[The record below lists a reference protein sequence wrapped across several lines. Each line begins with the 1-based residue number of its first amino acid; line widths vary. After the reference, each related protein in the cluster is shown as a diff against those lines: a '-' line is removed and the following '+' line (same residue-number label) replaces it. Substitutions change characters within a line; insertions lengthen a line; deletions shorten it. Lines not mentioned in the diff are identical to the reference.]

1 MSQDKQDL
9 ENISYLRALVIDA
22 VCRAKSGHIGGAL
35 SAMDVAYFLF
45 SNCLRYDP
53 DDPRWLLRDRFVLSA
68 GHMSMLLYSLHYI
81 IGYLQLR
88 DLQTFR
94 QLGSATP
101 GHPENHHP
109 AIECTTG
116 PLGQG
121 AAMAVGFAI
130 AAAHHRATFDN
141 GDRDLFD
148 QQTVALL
155 SDGCLQEGITLM
167 TASYAGHL
175 ALDNLTWIYDRNA
188 KQISGDIARVT
199 SDNVEQ
205 IFRGFGWQVL
215 TIDGH
220 DHQQIKESL
229 ALIHQPRQQPLLII
243 SNSTMSKGV
252 TDVEGDHRYHGA
264 PFPEELYKLSKK
276 NLGVPIADSFYW
288 PEQAAKSFQEQTVVR
303 LRKTVAHKNRQLAQR
318 RNDRQF
324 AERLDRYYRPKIDF
338 SSIPYM
344 SRSTGATRK
353 VFGSLL
359 AHYADY
365 LPNLCGGSADLEPSN
380 MTEQFTARVGE
391 FTRDNRQGR
400 GFAFGVR
407 EFAMSAI
414 SNGLALYGGMIPFDA
429 TFLCFSDYARSALR
443 LGALQGARVIHEY
456 THDSFWVGED
466 GPTHQPVEHL
476 ASLRAIP
483 DFYVMRP
490 ADDIETEVM
499 FRVAVNLDFPS
510 AICLTRQTVEP
521 LPDITDRQLAVAY
534 GGYLIRA
541 GDDDQLLLIASGS
554 EVNLALAVATKLT
567 IATRV
572 VSMPC
577 WELFDEQPTS
587 YRTTVLPATIT
598 KRVAIEAGS
607 AFGWQRYVGDKG
619 LIISLDRFGKS
630 GKGAELA
637 EHLGFTTEAIIE
649 RLKIHFTDTDFSER

>member
-1 MSQDKQDL
+1 MSQDKQDQQ
-9 ENISYLRALVIDA
+9 NIAYLRAMVIDA
-22 VCRAKSGHIGGAL
+22 VCQAKSGHIGGAL

-81 IGYLQLR
+81 IGYLQLP

-94 QLGSATP
+94 QLGSRTP

-109 AIECTTG
+109 AVECTTG

-130 AAAHHRATFDN
+130 AATHHRATFDQQI
-141 GDRDLFD
+141 FD
-148 QQTVALL
+148 QQVVALL

-167 TASYAGHL
+167 AASYAGHL

-205 IFRGFGWQVL
+205 IFQGFGWQVL

-220 DHQQIKESL
+220 DHQQIKNSL
-229 ALIHQPRQQPLLII
+229 ALIHQQRQQPLLII

-252 TDVEGDHRYHGA
+252 DDVEGDHRYHGA
-264 PFPEELYKLSKK
+264 PFPKELHVLSKK
-276 NLGVPIADSFYW
+276 KLGVPVTSFYW
-288 PEQAAKSFQEQTVVR
+288 PPPAAKHFQQRTIYK
-303 LRKTVAHKNRQLAQR
+303 LRKAVAHKNRQLAQK

-324 AERLDRYYRPKIDF
+324 AERLDQYYQQKVDF
-338 SSIPYM
+338 SSIPYL
-344 SRSTGATRK
+344 SSSTKQATRK

-414 SNGLALYGGMIPFDA
+414 SNGLALYGGLIPFDA

-466 GPTHQPVEHL
+466 GPTHQPIEHL
-476 ASLRAIP
+476 ASLRAMP
-483 DFYVMRP
+483 DCYVMRP
-490 ADDIETEVM
+490 ADAVETEVM

-521 LPDITDRQLAVAY
+521 LPDIADRQLAIAR
-534 GGYLIRA
+534 GGYLVRA
-541 GDDDQLLLIASGS
+541 SDNDQLLLIASGS
-554 EVNLALAVATKLT
+554 EVSLALTVAAKLT

-577 WELFDEQPTS
+577 WELFDEQPAN
-587 YRTTVLPATIT
+587 YRTTVLPSTIVN
-598 KRVAIEAGS
+598 RVAIEAGS
-607 AFGWQRYVGDKG
+607 SFGWQRYVGDKG
-619 LIISLDRFGKS
+619 LIIALDRFGKS
-630 GKGAELA
+630 AKGVELA
-637 EHLGFTTEAIIE
+637 EHFGFTTEAIIE
-649 RLKIHFTDTDFSER
+649 RLKIHFAVQ

>member
-1 MSQDKQDL
+1 MSQDKQDQQ
-9 ENISYLRALVIDA
+9 NIDYLRAMVIDA
-22 VCRAKSGHIGGAL
+22 VCQAKSGHIGGAL
-35 SAMDVAYFLF
+35 SAMDIAYFLF

-53 DDPRWLLRDRFVLSA
+53 DDPRWLLRDRFILSA

-81 IGYLQLR
+81 IGYLQLP
-88 DLQTFR
+88 DLQKFR
-94 QLGSATP
+94 QLGSRTP

-109 AIECTTG
+109 AVECTTG

-130 AAAHHRATFDN
+130 AAAHHRATFDQQI
-141 GDRDLFD
+141 FD
-148 QQTVALL
+148 QQIVALL

-167 TASYAGHL
+167 AASYAGHL

-188 KQISGDIARVT
+188 KQISGDITRVT

-205 IFRGFGWQVL
+205 IFQGFGWQVL

-229 ALIHQPRQQPLLII
+229 ALIHQQRQQPLLII

-252 TDVEGDHRYHGA
+252 DDVEGDHRYHGA
-264 PFPEELYKLSKK
+264 PFPKELHTLSKK
-276 NLGVPIADSFYW
+276 KLGVPVTDSFYW
-288 PEQAAKSFQEQTVVR
+288 PPQAAKHFQQRTIYK
-303 LRKTVAHKNRQLAQR
+303 LRKAVAHKNRQLAQK

-324 AERLDRYYRPKIDF
+324 AEQLDRYYQQKVDF
-338 SSIPYM
+338 SSIPYL
-344 SRSTGATRK
+344 SSSTKEATRK

-414 SNGLALYGGMIPFDA
+414 SNGLALYGGLIPFDA

-476 ASLRAIP
+476 ASLRAMP
-483 DFYVMRP
+483 DCYVMRP
-490 ADDIETEVM
+490 ADAIETEVL
-499 FRVAVNLDFPS
+499 FRVAINLNFPS

-521 LPDITDRQLAVAY
+521 LPDIADRQLAVAR
-534 GGYLIRA
+534 GGYLVRA
-541 GDDDQLLLIASGS
+541 SDDDQLLLIASGS
-554 EVNLALAVATKLT
+554 EVSLALAVATKLT

-577 WELFDEQPTS
+577 WELFDEQSAS
-587 YRTTVLPATIT
+587 YRAKVLPSTIVN
-598 KRVAIEAGS
+598 RVAIEAGS
-607 AFGWQRYVGDKG
+607 SFGWQRYVGDKG
-619 LIISLDRFGKS
+619 LIIALDRFGKS
-630 GKGAELA
+630 AKGVELA
-637 EHLGFTTEAIIE
+637 EHFGFTTEAIIE
-649 RLKIHFTDTDFSER
+649 RLKIHFAVQ

>member
-1 MSQDKQDL
+1 MSPDKQDQ
-9 ENISYLRALVIDA
+9 ENIAYLRALVIDA
-22 VCRAKSGHIGGAL
+22 VCRAQSGHIGGAL

-68 GHMSMLLYSLHYI
+68 GHMSMLLYSLQYA
-81 IGYLQLR
+81 IGYLEVR
-88 DLQTFR
+88 DLQRFR
-94 QLGSATP
+94 QLGSQTP

-130 AAAHHRATFDN
+130 AAAYHRATFDQQI
-141 GDRDLFD
+141 FD

-155 SDGCLQEGITLM
+155 SDGCLQEGVTLM
-167 TASYAGHL
+167 AASYAGHL

-205 IFRGFGWQVL
+205 IFHGFGWQVK

-220 DHQQIKESL
+220 NHQQIKESL
-229 ALIHQPRQQPLLII
+229 LLIHQPRQRPLLII
-243 SNSTMSKGV
+243 SNSTMNKGV
-252 TDVEGDHRYHGA
+252 DTVEGDHRYHGA
-264 PFPEELYKLSKK
+264 PFPEELHQSSKK
-276 NLGVPIADSFYW
+276 KLGVPVADSFYW
-288 PEQAAKSFQEQTVVR
+288 PERAAQHFQQQTILR

-324 AERLDRYYRPKIDF
+324 AEQLDRHYRRKIDF
-338 SSIPYM
+338 SSIPYLPQT
-344 SRSTGATRK
+344 SGATRK

-359 AHYADY
+359 TYYADH

-380 MTEQFTARVGE
+380 MTEQFTALVGE
-391 FTRDNRQGR
+391 FNCNNRRGR
-400 GFAFGVR
+400 AFAFGVR

-414 SNGLALYGGMIPFDA
+414 SNGLALYGGLIPFDA

-476 ASLRAIP
+476 ASLRAMP

-490 ADDIETEVM
+490 ADALETEVM

-510 AICLTRQTVEP
+510 AICLTRQAVDP
-521 LPDITDRQLAVAY
+521 LPDSADRQLAIAR
-534 GGYLIRA
+534 GGYLVRA

-554 EVNLALAVATKLT
+554 EVTLALAVAAKLT

-572 VSMPC
+572 ISMPC
-577 WELFDEQPTS
+577 WELFDEQSAS
-587 YRTTVLPATIT
+587 YRMTVLPTTIT

-607 AFGWQRYVGDKG
+607 ACGWQRYVGDKG

-630 GKGAELA
+630 AKGAELA
-637 EHLGFTTEAIIE
+637 EHFGFTTEAVIE
-649 RLKIHFTDTDFSER
+649 RLKIHFTDIDFSER